1 MSLIKYYCPDC
12 KNIEI
17 GEVDL
22 EKTIWNP
29 RDMYGHPLLH
39 FPCPK
44 CGSLNNA
51 SMIELWTKNI
61 DKQDEGLDDYIISVI
76 EMYGIEDYGIKW
88 REFLKVL
95 KEQQEKQERRNV

>member
-12 KNIEI
+12 QNIEI

-22 EKTIWNP
+22 DNVIWNP

-51 SMIELWTKNI
+51 SMVKLWTENI
-61 DKQDEGLDDYIISVI
+61 DTQDDDLDEYIVSVI
-76 EMYGIEDYGIKW
+76 EMYGIEDYGDKW
-88 REFLKVL
+88 REFLK
-95 KEQQEKQERRNV
+95 EQWKRKNKK

>member
-1 MSLIKYYCPDC
+1 
-12 KNIEI
+12 
-17 GEVDL
+17 
-22 EKTIWNP
+22 
-29 RDMYGHPLLH
+29 MYGHPLLH

-76 EMYGIEDYGIKW
+76 EMYGIEDYGDKW
-88 REFLKVL
+88 RIFL
-95 KEQQEKQERRNV
+95 KEQWEKQNKRKELK